1 MWSDIWDRETIV
13 LAVCWLL
20 TTFPHK
26 MSKILFSRSRCRQV
40 SSASPDAEP
49 GRGLLLPALP
59 PAPGLPVPGAEHG
72 QGLPRPPHGVL
83 GQHYGPEGKKTSAGY
98 LVSDR
103 KPLSKG
109 FIFLLFPSG
118 KLEFSP
124 KENWKPNWERV
135 GTLLSPTLSRVLLS

>member
-1 MWSDIWDRETIV
+1 
-13 LAVCWLL
+13 
-20 TTFPHK
+20 

-83 GQHYGPEGKKTSAGY
+83 GQHHGPEGKQPQPVILFLTEGLY
-98 LVSDR
+98 R
-103 KPLSKG
+103 KD
-109 FIFLLFPSG
+109 LFSCS
-118 KLEFSP
+118 FRV
-124 KENWKPNWERV
+124 EN
-135 GTLLSPTLSRVLLS
+135 